1 MSRAER
7 QRRSS
12 SATTCWRGLIAAV
25 LVAGQAQAGSA
36 AEWAEPMPL
45 AQSSLLL
52 DADMHR
58 SRIIVVGERGHVLVS
73 SDNGDHWQQT
83 SVPTRS
89 TLTAV
94 QIVDGSRAWAVGHDG
109 LILRSDD
116 GGYTWSL
123 QRRSQEPD
131 RPLLDLWF
139 ADSRRGIAV
148 GAYGLLLSTD
158 DGGRTWQ
165 DELSRERGAA
175 RQRHHRSARWLTVH
189 RRGIRLDPALER
201 PGPEL
206 AAAGK
211 PLRRVRSSGSWRSRT
226 RSWSSACAVTCS
238 DPKIEA
244 RAGSRWKPAP
254 RATLQTGLVRA
265 DGSVVIGGLGG
276 VLLLSDDGG
285 TQLRAPASR
294 GSARHRRPDRARPR
308 SAPGGRRRR
317 PDQDLS
323 ARPRRQGHDHRPT
336 PAERTHGCPDRTG
349 GFRLSS
355 SDTRS
360 AEHADG
366 LLQPTSRRSCTSMP
380 ASTSAC
386 RSRIPTQRPFSSIG
400 RRSAVPT
407 GS

>member
-1 MSRAER
+1 MSRVER

-25 LVAGQAQAGSA
+25 LVAGHAQADSA

-94 QIVDGSRAWAVGHDG
+94 QIVDGSRAWAAGHDG

-148 GAYGLLLSTD
+148 GAYGLLLSTE

-165 DELSRERGAA
+165 DELSREEGPHANAVTEAPDGTLYIAGEFGSILRSSDRGQSWQQLASPYAGSFFGILAVEDAILVFGLRGHLFRSEDRGA
-175 RQRHHRSARWLTVH
+175 
-189 RRGIRLDPALER
+189 
-201 PGPEL
+201 
-206 AAAGK
+206 
-211 PLRRVRSSGSWRSRT
+211 SWQQVETGTS
-226 RSWSSACAVTCS
+226 
-238 DPKIEA
+238 
-244 RAGSRWKPAP
+244 
-254 RATLQTGLVRA
+254 ATLQTGLVRA

-285 TQLRAPASR
+285 RSFELRHRADRRAIAALIELGPDQLLAA
-294 GSARHRRPDRARPR
+294 GEGGLTKISARGPGPKATTTVRAR
-308 SAPGGRRRR
+308 
-317 PDQDLS
+317 
-323 ARPRRQGHDHRPT
+323 
-336 PAERTHGCPDRTG
+336 
-349 GFRLSS
+349 
-355 SDTRS
+355 
-360 AEHADG
+360 
-366 LLQPTSRRSCTSMP
+366 
-380 ASTSAC
+380 
-386 RSRIPTQRPFSSIG
+386 
-400 RRSAVPT
+400 
-407 GS
+407 